1 MPEQTPAA
9 PAETRVALITG
20 SSSGI
25 GAGIARRLAA
35 AGIRVVLNSA
45 RSEDAGKALAAELP
59 DAVYVR
65 GDVADAADARRIVQ
79 TAIDAYGRLDILVNN
94 AGVTRFIPLG
104 DLDAADADA
113 WREIFEVNVVGTW
126 QMITAAT
133 PHLRES
139 AERAAAAPDSDAKP
153 GGASIINISSVSAT
167 RALGSSIPYA
177 VSKAAVN
184 HMTRLLASQLGP
196 AVRVNAIAPGLIDT
210 PWYEGA
216 DEVWESSRE
225 WITENTP
232 LRRVGTPQ
240 DVAEAALYLVDA
252 AYTTGDVL
260 TVDGGRHIV

>member
-1 MPEQTPAA
+1 MTESR
-9 PAETRVALITG
+9 AESRVALITG

-25 GAGIARRLAA
+25 GAGIARRLSA

-45 RSEDAGKALAAELP
+45 RSEGAGKALAAELP

-65 GDVADAADARRIVQ
+65 GDVADAADARRIVG
-79 TAIDAYGRLDILVNN
+79 TAIDTYGRLDILVNN

-126 QMITAAT
+126 QMITAAA
-133 PHLRES
+133 PYLRES
-139 AERAAAAPDSDAKP
+139 AEKGSGP
-153 GGASIINISSVSAT
+153 ASIINISSVSAT
-167 RALGSSIPYA
+167 RALGSSVPYA

-210 PWYEGA
+210 PWYQGE
-216 DEVWESSRE
+216 DQVWESSRE

-232 LRRVGTPQ
+232 LHRVGTPD
-240 DVAEAALYLVDA
+240 DVAGAALYLVDA

-260 TVDGGRHIV
+260 TVDGGRHVV

>member
-1 MPEQTPAA
+1 MTES
-9 PAETRVALITG
+9 RVALITG

-25 GAGIARRLAA
+25 GAAIARRLSAE
-35 AGIRVVLNSA
+35 GIRVVINSA
-45 RSEDAGKALAAELP
+45 RSESAGKALAAELP
-59 DAVYVR
+59 GAAYVR

-79 TAIDAYGRLDILVNN
+79 SAADTHGRLDILVNN
-94 AGVTRFIPLG
+94 AGVTRFIPLE

-113 WREIFEVNVVGTW
+113 WREIFDVNVVGAW
-126 QMITAAT
+126 QMITAAA
-133 PHLRES
+133 PHLRKS
-139 AERAAAAPDSDAKP
+139 GA
-153 GGASIINISSVSAT
+153 ASIINISSVSAT

-196 AVRVNAIAPGLIDT
+196 GIRVNAVAPGLIDT
-210 PWYEGA
+210 PWYEDA
-216 DEVWESSRE
+216 EQVWESSRD

-232 LRRVGTPQ
+232 LRRVGTPE
-240 DVAEAALYLVDA
+240 DVAEATLYLVNA